1 MHPIVSRPRQL
12 GLYAIAWIPLTA
24 LLVYLFRAAGLTAQE
39 AGMLL
44 WFLAPLYALLC
55 LLAWYPCRAT
65 PLHTS
70 GLPRI
75 IVTHSAAGVLI
86 SGAWMGIAIAYVAG
100 LVLLEPFQSL
110 SKHEDLYKL
119 IFGVGLL
126 LYFLSV
132 AFHYVLA
139 SLETSRQSEERAYEA
154 RVLAR
159 DAELRALKA
168 QINPHFIFN
177 SLHSISA
184 LTSIDPAKARDM
196 CISLADFLRTTLGM
210 GEKTLIPLSEELD
223 LIHRYL
229 SVEKV
234 RFGARLDMQEIIDE
248 EAVTC
253 ILPPLLLQPLV
264 ENAIVHGISHLPEG
278 GWIKLQAHSTAERL
292 VIVVENSFD
301 PEFKSKKR
309 RSGIGLANVR
319 ERVETRYGKAG
330 SFLAKADGDR
340 FRVDISIPVERST
353 AA

>member
-24 LLVYLFRAAGLTAQE
+24 LLVYLFRAAGLSAVE
-39 AGMLL
+39 SGMLL
-44 WFLAPLYALLC
+44 WLLAPLDALLC
-55 LLAWYPCRAT
+55 LLAWYPVRAT

-75 IVTHSAAGVLI
+75 IVTHAAAGVLI
-86 SGAWMGIAIAYVAG
+86 SGAWMGFAILYVSG

-110 SKHEDLYKL
+110 SKHPDLYKL
-119 IFGVGLL
+119 IFGVGVL
-126 LYFLSV
+126 LYLLSV

-139 SLETSRQSEERAYEA
+139 SLEATRQSEERVYEA

-234 RFGARLDMQEIIDE
+234 RFGSRLNMQENIE
-248 EAVTC
+248 EDAVTC

-264 ENAIVHGISHLPEG
+264 ENAIVHGVSHLPEG
-278 GWIKLQAHSTAERL
+278 GWIRLEAHSDPERL
-292 VIVVENSFD
+292 VIIVENNFD

-309 RSGIGLANVR
+309 RSGIGLANVQ
-319 ERVETRYGKAG
+319 ERIQTRYGKAA
-330 SFLAKADGDR
+330 SFLAKAYGDH
-340 FRVDISIPVERST
+340 FRVDISLPAERST